1 MRKVLLFLFFLG
13 ATASYAR
20 DFNLYLDADL
30 TTFKASGV
38 SIQRGIQVALDEFNA
53 KNNKDKIN
61 LITLD
66 HRGNTRRSLLN
77 FKKMLEDKNALGIF
91 GGMHSPPLITNN
103 KFINDNKILT
113 FVSWAAGAPITRSKT
128 KENWIYRLSIDDSQA
143 GEYISKYAVKEKGC
157 KSPYLLLENTPW
169 GKSNLVNMNRG
180 LKKFGVKPSDKKLF
194 GWGISKSASSQVTES
209 IIVSKADCIFFVG
222 NASDAKRFFNSFGVN
237 KLQIPIYSHWGI
249 TGGDNK
255 SIAKVINDNKLD
267 VSIIQTNFS
276 FSNKK
281 QSMFHKRV
289 KENIKKKYNYT
300 LDQEIRPV
308 SGWVHSYDLTLLFL
322 KSFQGLDS
330 SGEIT
335 HIRQLLKDNLENLK
349 NPTQGLIK
357 KYLKPFSKYSKE
369 NKNAHEALDK
379 NDYTMKKYSDSGDL
393 M

>member
-1 MRKVLLFLFFLG
+1 LRKISLVLFFLG
-13 ATASYAR
+13 ATSSYGR

-30 TTFKASGV
+30 TTLKASGV
-38 SIQRGIQVALDEFNA
+38 SIQRGIQVALDEYNS
-53 KNNKDKIN
+53 KTNKDHIN

-77 FKKMLEDKNALGIF
+77 FKKVLEDKNALGIF

-128 KENWIYRLSIDDSQA
+128 KENWIFRLSIDDSQA

-157 KSPYLLLENTPW
+157 NNPYLLLENTPW

-180 LKKFGVKPSDKKLF
+180 LKKFGVKASGKNLF
-194 GWGISKSASSQVTES
+194 GWGISKSASSQITED
-209 IIVSKADCIFFVG
+209 IINSKSNCVFFVG
-222 NASDAKRFFNSFGVN
+222 NATDGKRFFHSFGAN

-255 SIAKVINDNKLD
+255 GIAKVIKDNKLD
-267 VSIIQTNFS
+267 VSIIQTKFS

-281 QSMFHKRV
+281 LSDFHKRV
-289 KENIKKKYNYT
+289 KENIKKKYNYSQ
-300 LDQEIRPV
+300 DQEIRPV

-322 KSFQGLDS
+322 KSFQGLDTS
-330 SGEIT
+330 VDIT
-335 HIRQLLKDNLENLK
+335 HIRQSIKENLESFK
-349 NPTQGLIK
+349 IPTQGLIK
-357 KYLKPFSKYSKE
+357 KYIKPFSKYSKE
-369 NKNAHEALDK
+369 NENAHEALDK
-379 NDYTMKKYSDSGDL
+379 NDYTMRKYNDSGDL